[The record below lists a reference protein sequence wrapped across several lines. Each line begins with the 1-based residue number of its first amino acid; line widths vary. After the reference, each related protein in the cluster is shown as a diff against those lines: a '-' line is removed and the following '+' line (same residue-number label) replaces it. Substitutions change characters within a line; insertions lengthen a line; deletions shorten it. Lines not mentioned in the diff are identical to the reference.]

1 MSLGRPAVVFE
12 GARAHEGGYGVHV
25 DECEIRFTHPDGRVI
40 PPAGNTHGGCFRGNT
55 CAAGGAE
62 RVEAFNTARGLT
74 IDASTVRCRWRGER
88 MDYDIA
94 IDALFREAGY
104 T

>member
-1 MSLGRPAVVFE
+1 MAFICTR
-12 GARAHEGGYGVHV
+12 
-25 DECEIRFTHPDGRVI
+25 DEIRFTRPDGRVI
-40 PPAGNTHGGCFRGNT
+40 PPAGNAHGRCYRGNTCAKLGNT

-62 RVEAFNTARGLT
+62 QLKAFNTARGLS
-74 IDASTVRCRWRGER
+74 IDAGTARCRWRGER

-94 IDALFREAGY
+94 IDALCRRAGY